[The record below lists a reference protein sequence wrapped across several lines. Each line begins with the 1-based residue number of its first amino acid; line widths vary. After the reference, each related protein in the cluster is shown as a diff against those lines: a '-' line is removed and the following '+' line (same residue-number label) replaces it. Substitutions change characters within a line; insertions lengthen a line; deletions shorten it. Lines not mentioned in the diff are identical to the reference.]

1 MFFYENGKSPFVI
14 VNLVN
19 KRRYRQIESPV
30 DFKAKALIEIIMK
43 LNLCL
48 HADNLCTAFAV
59 DAQVL
64 NVGRF
69 EWSFREVA

>member
-1 MFFYENGKSPFVI
+1 MSAKLKMYKI
-14 VNLVN
+14 VYAKQALKDIKNLKAV
-19 KRRYRQIESPV
+19 RL

-48 HADNLCTAFAV
+48 HADNLCAAFAV

-69 EWSFREVA
+69 ERSFREVA